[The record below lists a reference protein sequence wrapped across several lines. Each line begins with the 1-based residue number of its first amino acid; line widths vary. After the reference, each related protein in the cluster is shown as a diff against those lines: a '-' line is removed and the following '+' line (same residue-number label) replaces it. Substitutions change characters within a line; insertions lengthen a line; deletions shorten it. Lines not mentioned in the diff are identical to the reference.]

1 MKFRPL
7 PVLTLAALMAIALL
21 MTLGNWQFARFQ
33 EKKTAADAGI
43 QRVTLVSFEPV
54 KGQIQLVYGL
64 TGGNPVWR
72 IFVPVRSDGEY
83 TFIDMGAVPGIEPP
97 DWKTIKEPF
106 EAMAAIRG
114 VPVTPK
120 APGPFAPKPDKA
132 AHVWYAVDLPAMVE
146 AVGGKA
152 GPPYYVAAPHIGPD
166 GATAPNPFAAAN
178 AGDTLPP
185 ERHLGYAI
193 TWWGLAAA
201 LLGVYVV
208 YHVKTGRLRLRS

>member
-7 PVLTLAALMAIALL
+7 PILTLAALMAIAVL
-21 MTLGNWQFARFQ
+21 MALGNWQFARYQ
-33 EKKTAADAGI
+33 EKLSAKSGGI

-64 TGGNPVWR
+64 SDGKPVWR
-72 IFVPVRSDGEY
+72 IFAPVRSDQET
-83 TFIDMGAVPGIEPP
+83 TFIDVGAVPGINPP

-106 EAMAAIRG
+106 EGQAAIRG
-114 VPVTPK
+114 APVKVHP
-120 APGPFAPKPDKA
+120 P
-132 AHVWYAVDLPAMVE
+132 MVK

-152 GPPYYVAAPHIGPD
+152 GPPYYVAAPYIGPD
-166 GATAPNPFAAAN
+166 GATAPNPYAAPN
-178 AGDTLPP
+178 AGDPLPP

>member
-7 PVLTLAALMAIALL
+7 PILTLAALMAIAVL
-21 MTLGNWQFARFQ
+21 MALGNWQFARYQ
-33 EKKTAADAGI
+33 EKLSAKSGGI

-64 TGGNPVWR
+64 SDGKPVWR
-72 IFVPVRSDGEY
+72 IFAPVRSDQET
-83 TFIDMGAVPGIEPP
+83 TFIDVGAVPGINPP

-106 EAMAAIRG
+106 EGQAAIRG
-114 VPVTPK
+114 APVKVHP
-120 APGPFAPKPDKA
+120 PGLFAAKPDPAK
-132 AHVWYAVDLPAMVE
+132 HLWYALDLPAMVK
-146 AVGGKA
+146 AVGGTA
-152 GPPYYVAAPHIGPD
+152 GPPYYVAAPYIGPD
-166 GATAPNPFAAAN
+166 GATAPNPYAAPN
-178 AGDTLPP
+178 AGDPLPP